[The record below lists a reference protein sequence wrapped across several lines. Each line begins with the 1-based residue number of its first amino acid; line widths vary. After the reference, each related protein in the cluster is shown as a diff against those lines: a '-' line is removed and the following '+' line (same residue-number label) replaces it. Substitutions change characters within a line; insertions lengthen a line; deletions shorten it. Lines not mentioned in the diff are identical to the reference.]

1 MSMKRISK
9 QELELIQTAVNKII
23 KSEVLEREDRSNIPK
38 LEDLPDSNKIYC
50 CKVSM
55 LFVDIRDST
64 KLTTLYDN
72 AQLAKIY
79 RSYVRVIVQSV
90 RYSGG
95 VVKDFMG
102 DGILAVFMDDN
113 EQSEVKSVNAA
124 RYIVT
129 CIDKIL
135 NPILYSNLGYKISC
149 GIGIHTGEIA
159 VSKVGMKGKVADSKE
174 EEYGLVW
181 MGESTNLACKFSES
195 VGDGAILVDKTTY
208 SYIEDKDKWEYINF
222 EKYGN
227 LIETYISRKNYLP
240 MEIECSELKIRDDAE
255 NDVGNVVFLNKIN
268 SEESSFIDKVISI
281 IDKKID
287 QIEKNSKELERRE
300 NQLQLKEIEIQS
312 KNTKLDN
319 EEKKLQM
326 IKEGLYLDRYTFY
339 CDILE
344 SGHCKE
350 EYVLRMGV
358 DFWESHLNNAITA
371 GENIGK
377 SSESVKQDV
386 SYAMVSIYEDLKQY
400 NKAYDFLIEQALGG
414 PWLNLSTV
422 QNIVNK
428 LGYCDGLK
436 SAIGTRLTKNDLSED
451 NYNEFREI
459 EKWLLFI
466 F

>member
-1 MSMKRISK
+1 M
-9 QELELIQTAVNKII
+9 V
-23 KSEVLEREDRSNIPK
+23 VFV
-38 LEDLPDSNKIYC
+38 
-50 CKVSM
+50 CK
-55 LFVDIRDST
+55 
-64 KLTTLYDN
+64 KGCN
-72 AQLAKIY
+72 EN
-79 RSYVRVIVQSV
+79 
-90 RYSGG
+90 
-95 VVKDFMG
+95 VKKY
-102 DGILAVFMDDN
+102 ILL
-113 EQSEVKSVNAA
+113 Q
-124 RYIVT
+124 
-129 CIDKIL
+129 
-135 NPILYSNLGYKISC
+135 PHKISC

-159 VSKVGMKGKVADSKE
+159 VSKVGMKGKVEDSKE

-195 VGDGAILVDKTTY
+195 VGDGTILVDKTTY

-240 MEIECSELKIRDDAE
+240 MEVECSELKIRDDAE

-326 IKEGLYLDRYTFY
+326 IKEHLYLDRYTFY

-350 EYVLRMGV
+350 EYVVRMGV

-436 SAIGTRLTKNDLSED
+436 SAIGTRLTKNDLTED

-459 EKWLLFI
+459 EKWLLFN

>member
-1 MSMKRISK
+1 MKRISK

-64 KLTTLYDN
+64 RLTTLYDN

-102 DGILAVFMDDN
+102 DGILAVFIDDN
-113 EQSEVKSVNAA
+113 ERSEVKSVNAA

-159 VSKVGMKGKVADSKE
+159 VSKVGMKGKVEDSKE

-195 VGDGAILVDKTTY
+195 VGDGAILVDKSTY

-240 MEIECSELKIRDDAE
+240 MEIEYSNLEFKED
-255 NDVGNVVFLNKIN
+255 NKNNVGNSVFLNKIN
-268 SEESSFIDKVISI
+268 REDCSFTDKVISI
-281 IDKKID
+281 IDKKINH
-287 QIEKNSKELERRE
+287 IENNSKELQRRE
-300 NQLQLKEIEIQS
+300 SQLQLKEIELQS
-312 KNTKLDN
+312 KNTELAD
-319 EEKKLQM
+319 EEKRLQL
-326 IKEGLYLDRYTFY
+326 IKKQLYLEKYIFY
-339 CDILE
+339 RDVLE
-344 SGHCKE
+344 SGYCKE
-350 EYVLRMGV
+350 EYVIKMGV
-358 DFWESHLNNAITA
+358 EFWENQLNNAIIA

-377 SSESVKQDV
+377 SPECVNQDV
-386 SYAMVSIYEDLKQY
+386 SYIMVSIYKDLKQY
-400 NKAYDFLIEQALGG
+400 NKAYDFLIEQALGCS
-414 PWLNLSTV
+414 WLGLYTV

-428 LGYCDGLK
+428 LGYCDRLK
-436 SAIGTRLTKNDLSED
+436 SAIATRLSKNDLTED
-451 NYNEFREI
+451 NYNEFKKI
-459 EKWLLFI
+459 ENWLFLNF
-466 F
+466 